1 MKNVV
6 HDKKFANADHDSEGS
21 GELASG
27 DSRAK
32 EIGHDDSLEQA
43 TANGDVK
50 LAEGSSSRKIGTE
63 DGVYSQQ
70 KIKDGHN
77 GETSGDHQL
86 KKTKHEEIVTDARR
100 GDTTRD
106 DDDKK
111 KSKSKSTS
119 DGNQK
124 SEGEQRRQG
133 EVASGEQQGTSN
145 QQGGKDEETSSNQ
158 QGSKGEDTSSNQQ
171 SHNNIR
177 NDCAN
182 EVHKRMSMV
191 TEVLEIA
198 KDSERNPSL
207 SDPKFLGKIQVELQE
222 LCDNLVSLSTLQ
234 SMGMLNELI
243 FIPNNHL
250 AILSDLD
257 DAAFTLIVPPHRTE
271 NKVVC
276 EF

>member
-1 MKNVV
+1 M
-6 HDKKFANADHDSEGS
+6 
-21 GELASG
+21 
-27 DSRAK
+27 
-32 EIGHDDSLEQA
+32 
-43 TANGDVK
+43 K

-86 KKTKHEEIVTDARR
+86 KKTKHEEIATDARR
-100 GDTTRD
+100 DEGETTTRD

-119 DGNQK
+119 DGNQ
-124 SEGEQRRQG
+124 GEQRRQG
-133 EVASGEQQGTSN
+133 EVASGEHQGTSN
-145 QQGGKDEETSSNQ
+145 QQGGKDGETPSNQ

-182 EVHKRMSMV
+182 EVNKRMIMV

-234 SMGMLNELI
+234 SMGMLKFN

-271 NKVVC
+271 KKEVC